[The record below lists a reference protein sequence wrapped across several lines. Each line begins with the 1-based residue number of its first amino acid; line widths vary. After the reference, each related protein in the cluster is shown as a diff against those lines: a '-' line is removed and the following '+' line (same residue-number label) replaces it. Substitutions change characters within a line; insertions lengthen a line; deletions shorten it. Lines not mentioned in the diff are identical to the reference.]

1 MKKLL
6 GLLCLLFV
14 LAPCTSLGEGTPVP
28 SPAAQVTP
36 TAKPTKTPA
45 KKPTKTPAKATKK
58 ATATPSP
65 FLKKGETP
73 VQTDTRYQS
82 DSIAIQITARRFE
95 NTDVYVADIYVK
107 SVRSFRRAYPG
118 QKWGATA
125 QRIVPF
131 SQDQKA
137 ILSMTGDSSNN
148 FSSGWAIMNGVTLRK
163 TVNRTRDLAVLYTTG
178 KMVTLLAGEID
189 YTALAREAEEGKIWQ
204 TFLFGPAL
212 LDERGKAKT
221 TFNSKV
227 GPVNPRSVIGY
238 YAPGHYCFVQVDG
251 RRTPSALEKGKKNAG
266 LTLKNLSKLMES
278 LGCKAAYNLDGG
290 QSSLMYFHGKIHSTP
305 YKNGRRLSD
314 IVLIRELK

>member
-14 LAPCTSLGEGTPVP
+14 LAPCTSLGEGTPAP

-65 FLKKGETP
+65 FLKKGEP
-73 VQTDTRYQS
+73 LVQTDTRYQS

-163 TVNRTRDLAVLYTTG
+163 TVNRTR
-178 KMVTLLAGEID
+178 I
-189 YTALAREAEEGKIWQ
+189 
-204 TFLFGPAL
+204 
-212 LDERGKAKT
+212 
-221 TFNSKV
+221 
-227 GPVNPRSVIGY
+227 
-238 YAPGHYCFVQVDG
+238 
-251 RRTPSALEKGKKNAG
+251 
-266 LTLKNLSKLMES
+266 
-278 LGCKAAYNLDGG
+278 
-290 QSSLMYFHGKIHSTP
+290 
-305 YKNGRRLSD
+305 
-314 IVLIRELK
+314 